1 MINRT
6 LWKVAAD
13 LVPYK
18 TGGLTKKICW
28 NYKTVVF

>member
-6 LWKVAAD
+6 LWKVVAD

-18 TGGLTKKICW
+18 TGGLTKKDMLEL
-28 NYKTVVF
+28 